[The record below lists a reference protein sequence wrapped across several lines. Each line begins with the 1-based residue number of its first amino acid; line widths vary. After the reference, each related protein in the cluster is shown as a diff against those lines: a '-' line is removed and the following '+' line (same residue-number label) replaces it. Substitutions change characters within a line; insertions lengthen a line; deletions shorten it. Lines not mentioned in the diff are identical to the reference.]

1 VSRHNAMQM
10 VLSTACPVGAET
22 CNDVTAVSGLLVL
35 FPLAVV
41 LAFLCAW
48 PLTRFLPRRR
58 WFGWALAI
66 LGAAVYLTFANAT
79 TLSSVLGFVL
89 SVIGI
94 GLARGKKTAQTDV
107 P

>member
-1 VSRHNAMQM
+1 MLT

-22 CNDVTAVSGLLVL
+22 CNDVAAVSAVLVL

-48 PLTRFLPRRR
+48 PLTRFLPRQG

-66 LGAAVYLTFANAT
+66 LGGAVYLTFANT
-79 TLSSVLGFVL
+79 TTPWSVLGFVL

-94 GLARGKKTAQTDV
+94 GLARGKTTAQTHV